1 MAISTVVLQTN
12 DVLLIEAQD
21 NVLAL
26 SIQAPTGS
34 VVEVTGTA
42 PFNATLN
49 GTRQQIAGDT
59 MQLSSGEGMTVVAY
73 NVTNLID
80 QLTIEPTTGTC
91 NVLIQT

>member
-12 DVLLIEAQD
+12 DVLLIETED

-34 VVEVTGTA
+34 TVEVRGSS
-42 PFNATLN
+42 PFVASLN
-49 GTRQQIAGDT
+49 GTRQQVGLDT
-59 MQLSSGEGMTVVAY
+59 MTLASGEGMTVVAY

-80 QLTIEPTTGTC
+80 NLTIKPTTGTC